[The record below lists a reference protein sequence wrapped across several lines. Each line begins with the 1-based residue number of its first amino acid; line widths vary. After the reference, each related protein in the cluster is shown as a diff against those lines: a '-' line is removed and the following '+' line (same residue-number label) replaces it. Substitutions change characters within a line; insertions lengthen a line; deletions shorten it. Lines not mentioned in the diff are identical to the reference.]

1 MEHQADGLRKL
12 AALRQRPGMAERFY
26 DAHYL
31 DVQADPIGVLGAC
44 YQKFGVD
51 LTTHREASVRGWMEE
66 DRGAHAKGP
75 KHAYKLDDFG
85 LDLDR
90 IDQVYAEYFEAFKV
104 AKER

>member
-1 MEHQADGLRKL
+1 
-12 AALRQRPGMAERFY
+12 
-26 DAHYL
+26 
-31 DVQADPIGVLGAC
+31 
-44 YQKFGVD
+44 
-51 LTTHREASVRGWMEE
+51 MEE

-90 IDQVYAEYFEAFKV
+90 IDQVYADYFEAFKV